1 MSTDHL
7 TRLQQ
12 VLRDEAGA
20 LTALADRLDDAF
32 AQAVTWMHECRGR
45 VVTCGVGK
53 SGHIAAKA
61 SATLSSTGTPSV
73 FMHAAE
79 AVHGDLGMVTA
90 QDLVLVYTYSGE
102 TDELVRLFPSFRQ
115 IGARTITMTGRRQSS
130 AAHLAD
136 LVLDVNV
143 EREVCPHNLAPTT
156 STTAMLAVSDALA
169 VAVMEARNF
178 RPEDFAKFHPA
189 GALGRRLT
197 LRVADTM
204 RTGDDLAIVGETT
217 PLLEAMG
224 VITRA
229 GSGGACVVDQA
240 GRLTGFVSDGDLRR
254 FFLSG
259 KDARTAATKDAM
271 SPSPSTIEQ
280 DMLAFEALEVF
291 QNHPRKIGEMP
302 VVYHE
307 RPIGL
312 LVLKDL
318 LRAGLV

>member
-1 MSTDHL
+1 VSTDHL

-20 LTALADRLDDAF
+20 LTTLADRLDDAF
-32 AQAVTWMHECRGR
+32 AQAVTWMHECKGR

-115 IGARTITMTGRRQSS
+115 IGARVITMTGRRQSS

-143 EREVCPHNLAPTT
+143 EREVCPHNLA
-156 STTAMLAVSDALA
+156 
-169 VAVMEARNF
+169 
-178 RPEDFAKFHPA
+178 RPPA
-189 GALGRRLT
+189 
-197 LRVADTM
+197 
-204 RTGDDLAIVGETT
+204 
-217 PLLEAMG
+217 
-224 VITRA
+224 
-229 GSGGACVVDQA
+229 
-240 GRLTGFVSDGDLRR
+240 
-254 FFLSG
+254 
-259 KDARTAATKDAM
+259 
-271 SPSPSTIEQ
+271 
-280 DMLAFEALEVF
+280 
-291 QNHPRKIGEMP
+291 PRP
-302 VVYHE
+302 CW
-307 RPIGL
+307 R
-312 LVLKDL
+312 
-318 LRAGLV
+318 